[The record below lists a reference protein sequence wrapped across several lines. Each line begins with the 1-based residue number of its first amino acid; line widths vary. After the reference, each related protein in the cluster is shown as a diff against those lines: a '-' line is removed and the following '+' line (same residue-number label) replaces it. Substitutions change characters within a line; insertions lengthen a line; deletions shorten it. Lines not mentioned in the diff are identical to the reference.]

1 MEKWNK
7 KGKKWKMLEPEN
19 NIRAPKSF
27 FFFLKKKKLNIL
39 KIIVR
44 VTTYDVKATLLL
56 SLFS

>member
-1 MEKWNK
+1 
-7 KGKKWKMLEPEN
+7 MLEPEN
-19 NIRAPKSF
+19 NIRAPKS
-27 FFFLKKKKLNIL
+27 LKKKKMNIL